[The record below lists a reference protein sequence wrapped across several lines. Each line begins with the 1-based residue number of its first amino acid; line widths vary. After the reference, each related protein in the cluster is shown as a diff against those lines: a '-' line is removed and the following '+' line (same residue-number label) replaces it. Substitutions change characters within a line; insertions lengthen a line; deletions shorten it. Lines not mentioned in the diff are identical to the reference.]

1 MTKAIILIIALGLV
15 ALLPSKLIADD
26 SVKWSND
33 PLPKEMTTL
42 EMIKYYSGKYG
53 SDPSEVYS
61 VGMCESGLRN
71 NVVGDNGHSFGA
83 FAYFKST
90 WDRYVKIYNERFG
103 LSEKL
108 DINSI
113 HDQIKLTAFVFSLEE
128 VNKKEWT
135 TYVAITKGG
144 TYSFYSS
151 FHKKDF
157 TISCKYNKI

>member
-61 VGMCESGLRN
+61 VGMCEHIVTG
-71 NVVGDNGHSFGA
+71 
-83 FAYFKST
+83 K
-90 WDRYVKIYNERFG
+90 
-103 LSEKL
+103 
-108 DINSI
+108 
-113 HDQIKLTAFVFSLEE
+113 QIGRAHV
-128 VNKKEWT
+128 
-135 TYVAITKGG
+135 
-144 TYSFYSS
+144 
-151 FHKKDF
+151 
-157 TISCKYNKI
+157 